1 MMRTDVF
8 GAIFLMAAATFFTR
22 FAGPALLAARPLP
35 AWTGRVLKHVPTAM
49 FTALIVPTLV
59 APQGQIALQWENH
72 YLVAGL
78 AAGAAACV
86 PLLQMALALHA
97 GMSTFEQAGISGAL

>member
-1 MMRTDVF
+1 MRTDVF

-35 AWTGRVLKHVPTAM
+35 AWTGRLLKHVPTAM

-86 PLLQMALALHA
+86 QRRPVITMAVGLLAMFGLRMWQ
-97 GMSTFEQAGISGAL
+97 